1 MGADGRAEVSC
12 PGAAGIRQAMQPQT
26 PTEPLPI
33 ATVKVGMTVV
43 DSGGEQAGT
52 VTAVQMPGSDVRP
65 DAVAGVAEEL
75 MGVGYVRIDGTGLLS
90 NDTYAGGDQIR
101 ETVEG
106 EPGVVNLRVTRDE
119 LHRAA

>member
-1 MGADGRAEVSC
+1 
-12 PGAAGIRQAMQPQT
+12 MQPST
-26 PTEPLPI
+26 PDEPLPI
-33 ATVKVGMTVV
+33 ANVNVGMTVI
-43 DSGGEQAGT
+43 DRDGAEAGT
-52 VTAVQMPGSDVRP
+52 VTAVQMPGTQVRP

-75 MGVGYVRIDGTGLLS
+75 MGAGYVRIDGTGWLS

-119 LHRAA
+119 LHRAS